1 MDGKAREDAAIKS
14 RDQLIILGLKLESDC
29 NVGETL
35 RLLNQLLGQQDASWI
50 RERLDDITD
59 NYHRLSDFYLQ
70 GYEDPQRQQFYKLL
84 AAQLDGIIRD
94 LILEDLKVEYPYL
107 KYLNPQRQIPS
118 VDDMRQRLESYV
130 TDMAM
135 ASLSA
140 LNGSNDNLTDI
151 HKRHAKNLRSYF
163 NLTVASPQWRHEYAA
178 SFEELLLSPA
188 IDSADAQLLVSAVT
202 LACLLVADAEK
213 ILTLIHVFQ
222 KSQDERV
229 KQRAFVGWVFAL
241 CNGRYQLYD
250 SVRQAVKEVLSDNSV
265 KSALLDMQIQMVYC
279 HYAERDNDELRKNIM
294 PNIIKSQDWQMM
306 NMGSTPTDE
315 SSLEEILHPDE
326 ADKRMESLEKSINKM
341 NDMRKQG
348 MDIYFGGFS
357 QMKRF
362 SFFNQLYNWLIPYT
376 PTHPD
381 LGILPEELRNSGFLD
396 KLFKEGPFCDS
407 DKYSFSIALSSVYQR
422 LPPEVRKVLLSGEVS
437 LNMPDESEEP
447 WRHSA
452 YIRRMYLQDLYRFF
466 KLCDQRHP
474 FFNAFGYAHPIMFF
488 TKDMISAEMRQQLP
502 ALISFLLKKKLWDSL
517 QSIVACFASSD
528 ENKTDGQDVEVE
540 KSLKLASAALRMHD
554 SDYASAADDLKEL
567 CKMEPD
573 NESLLRQYS
582 LAVFKSGRFEEA
594 SEIYKTLTQRYPQ
607 KLSYALG
614 LAISLIYCGKA
625 DEAVSVLYKLDYEH
639 PDDIEV
645 QRTLAWGLLWIDR
658 TEEAQKLYKSL
669 CSSKEALPDDTLN
682 AAYCYW
688 FQGQRMEARE
698 TLRKYIGLSKL
709 EKDESAA
716 SFLLKK
722 FHNDRDIFLHYGIDD
737 TAQKV
742 MADFG

>member
-1 MDGKAREDAAIKS
+1 MDENAQEDAAVKS
-14 RDQLIILGLKLESDC
+14 RDQLIILGRKLEKDC

-35 RLLNQLLGQQDASWI
+35 RQLNKLLGQQDASWI

-59 NYHRLSDFYLQ
+59 NYHRMSDFYLQ
-70 GYEDPQRQQFYKLL
+70 GYEDPQRQQFYQQL
-84 AAQLDGIIRD
+84 AAQLDGVIRD
-94 LILEDLKVEYPYL
+94 LILEDQKAEYPYL

-118 VDDMRQRLESYV
+118 VDDMRQQLESYV

-140 LNGSNDNLTDI
+140 LNGTNNNLADI
-151 HKRHAKNLRSYF
+151 HKRHANNLRSFF
-163 NLTVASPQWRHEYAA
+163 NLTVASPQWRHEYAV
-178 SFEELLLSPA
+178 SFEDLLLSPA

-229 KQRAFVGWVFAL
+229 KQRAFVGWVFAH
-241 CNGRYQLYD
+241 
-250 SVRQAVKEVLSDNSV
+250 AVKDVLSDNSV
-265 KSALLDMQIQMVYC
+265 KSALLDMQMQVVYC

-294 PNIIKSQDWQMM
+294 PNIIKSHDWQMM

-362 SFFNQLYNWLIPYT
+362 AFFNQLYNWLIPYT

-381 LGILPEELRNSGFLD
+381 LTMLPEELRNSGFLD

-567 CKMEPD
+567 CKMEPES
-573 NESLLRQYS
+573 ESLLRQYS

-639 PDDIEV
+639 PDDTEV
-645 QRTLAWGLLWIDR
+645 QRTLAWGLLWMDR
-658 TEEAQKLYKSL
+658 TEEAQKIYKGL
-669 CSSKEALPDDTLN
+669 CSGDKALPDDTLN
-682 AAYCYW
+682 AAYCFW

-698 TLRKYIGLSKL
+698 MLRKYIGLSKL
-709 EKDESAA
+709 EKGVSASA
-716 SFLLKK
+716 FLLEK
-722 FHNDRDIFLHYGIDD
+722 FHSDQNIFEHYRIDD
-737 TAQKV
+737 TAQKI
-742 MADFG
+742 MADVD

>member
-14 RDQLIILGLKLESDC
+14 RDQLIILGLKLENDS

-35 RLLNQLLGQQDASWI
+35 RQLNQLLGQQDASWI

-84 AAQLDGIIRD
+84 SAQLDGIIRD

-118 VDDMRQRLESYV
+118 VDDMRQQLESYV

-151 HKRHAKNLRSYF
+151 HKRHANNLRSYF
-163 NLTVASPQWRHEYAA
+163 NLTVASPLWRHEYAV
-178 SFEELLLSPA
+178 SFEKLLLSPA
-188 IDSADAQLLVSAVT
+188 IDSADAQLMVSAMT

-241 CNGRYQLYD
+241 SNGRYQLYD

-306 NMGSTPTDE
+306 NMGSTSSDE

-326 ADKRMESLEKSINKM
+326 ADKRMESLEKSISKM

-437 LNMPDESEEP
+437 LNMPDENEEA

-567 CKMEPD
+567 CKMEPES
-573 NESLLRQYS
+573 ESLLRQYS

-639 PDDIEV
+639 PDDTEV
-645 QRTLAWGLLWIDR
+645 QRTLAWGLLWMDR
-658 TEEAQKLYKSL
+658 TEEAQKIYKGL
-669 CSSKEALPDDTLN
+669 CSGDKALPDDTLN
-682 AAYCYW
+682 AAYCFW

-698 TLRKYIGLSKL
+698 MLRKYIGLSKL
-709 EKDESAA
+709 EKGVSASA
-716 SFLLKK
+716 FLLEK
-722 FHNDRDIFLHYGIDD
+722 FHSDQNIFEHYRIDD
-737 TAQKV
+737 TAQKI
-742 MADFG
+742 MADVD

>member
-1 MDGKAREDAAIKS
+1 MDENAQEETAVKS
-14 RDQLIILGLKLESDC
+14 RDQLIILGRKLEKDC

-35 RLLNQLLGQQDASWI
+35 RLLNQLLESQDASWI

-59 NYHRLSDFYLQ
+59 NYHRMSDFYLQ
-70 GYEDPQRQQFYKLL
+70 GYEDPQRQQFYKQLS
-84 AAQLDGIIRD
+84 AQLEGIIRD
-94 LILEDLKVEYPYL
+94 LILENLKKEYPYL
-107 KYLNPQRQIPS
+107 IYLNPQRQIPA

-140 LNGSNDNLTDI
+140 LNGSNNSLTDI
-151 HKRHAKNLRSYF
+151 HKRHAGNLRSFF
-163 NLTVASPQWRHEYAA
+163 NLTVASPQWRHEYAV

-202 LACLLVADAEK
+202 LACLLIADAEK

-241 CNGRYQLYD
+241 SNGSYQLYD
-250 SVRQAVKEVLSDNSV
+250 TVRYAVKDVLSDNSV
-265 KSALLDMQIQMVYC
+265 KSALLDMQMQVVYC

-294 PNIIKSQDWQMM
+294 PNIIKSHDWQMM

-362 SFFNQLYNWLIPYT
+362 AFFNQLYNWLIPYT

-381 LGILPEELRNSGFLD
+381 LTMLPEELRNSGFLD

-567 CKMEPD
+567 CKMEPES
-573 NESLLRQYS
+573 ESLLRQYS

-639 PDDIEV
+639 PDDTEV
-645 QRTLAWGLLWIDR
+645 QRTLAWGLLWMDR
-658 TEEAQKLYKSL
+658 TEEAQKIYKGL
-669 CSSKEALPDDTLN
+669 CSGDKALPDDTLN
-682 AAYCYW
+682 AAYCFW

-698 TLRKYIGLSKL
+698 MLRKYIGLSKL
-709 EKDESAA
+709 EKGVSASA
-716 SFLLKK
+716 FLLEK
-722 FHNDRDIFLHYGIDD
+722 FHSDQNIFEHYRIDD
-737 TAQKV
+737 TAQKI
-742 MADFG
+742 MADVD

>member
-14 RDQLIILGLKLESDC
+14 RDQLIILGLKLENDS

-35 RLLNQLLGQQDASWI
+35 RQLNQLLGQQDASWI

-70 GYEDPQRQQFYKLL
+70 GYEDPQRQQFYQQL
-84 AAQLDGIIRD
+84 AAQLDGVIRD
-94 LILEDLKVEYPYL
+94 LILEDQKAEYPYL

-118 VDDMRQRLESYV
+118 VDDMRQQLERYV

-151 HKRHAKNLRSYF
+151 HKRHANNLRSYF
-163 NLTVASPQWRHEYAA
+163 NLTVASPLWRHEYAV
-178 SFEELLLSPA
+178 SFEKLLLSPA
-188 IDSADAQLLVSAVT
+188 IDSADAQLMVSAMT

-241 CNGRYQLYD
+241 SNGRYQLYD

-306 NMGSTPTDE
+306 NMGSTSSDE

-326 ADKRMESLEKSINKM
+326 ADKRMESLEKSISKM

-452 YIRRMYLQDLYRFF
+452 YIRRMYLHDLYRFF

-474 FFNAFGYAHPIMFF
+474 FLNAFGYAHPIMFF

-502 ALISFLLKKKLWDSL
+502 ALISFLLKKKL
-517 QSIVACFASSD
+517 
-528 ENKTDGQDVEVE
+528 
-540 KSLKLASAALRMHD
+540 
-554 SDYASAADDLKEL
+554 
-567 CKMEPD
+567 
-573 NESLLRQYS
+573 
-582 LAVFKSGRFEEA
+582 
-594 SEIYKTLTQRYPQ
+594 YP
-607 KLSYALG
+607 L
-614 LAISLIYCGKA
+614 
-625 DEAVSVLYKLDYEH
+625 
-639 PDDIEV
+639 
-645 QRTLAWGLLWIDR
+645 
-658 TEEAQKLYKSL
+658 
-669 CSSKEALPDDTLN
+669 
-682 AAYCYW
+682 
-688 FQGQRMEARE
+688 
-698 TLRKYIGLSKL
+698 
-709 EKDESAA
+709 
-716 SFLLKK
+716 LLKQYQPV
-722 FHNDRDIFLHYGIDD
+722 NTMPIL
-737 TAQKV
+737 
-742 MADFG
+742 

>member
-1 MDGKAREDAAIKS
+1 
-14 RDQLIILGLKLESDC
+14 
-29 NVGETL
+29 
-35 RLLNQLLGQQDASWI
+35 
-50 RERLDDITD
+50 
-59 NYHRLSDFYLQ
+59 
-70 GYEDPQRQQFYKLL
+70 
-84 AAQLDGIIRD
+84 
-94 LILEDLKVEYPYL
+94 
-107 KYLNPQRQIPS
+107 
-118 VDDMRQRLESYV
+118 
-130 TDMAM
+130 
-135 ASLSA
+135 
-140 LNGSNDNLTDI
+140 
-151 HKRHAKNLRSYF
+151 
-163 NLTVASPQWRHEYAA
+163 
-178 SFEELLLSPA
+178 
-188 IDSADAQLLVSAVT
+188 
-202 LACLLVADAEK
+202 
-213 ILTLIHVFQ
+213 
-222 KSQDERV
+222 
-229 KQRAFVGWVFAL
+229 
-241 CNGRYQLYD
+241 
-250 SVRQAVKEVLSDNSV
+250 
-265 KSALLDMQIQMVYC
+265 
-279 HYAERDNDELRKNIM
+279 
-294 PNIIKSQDWQMM
+294 MM

-362 SFFNQLYNWLIPYT
+362 AFFNQLYNWLIPYT

-381 LGILPEELRNSGFLD
+381 LTMLPEELRNSGFLD

-567 CKMEPD
+567 CKMEPES
-573 NESLLRQYS
+573 ESLLRQYS

-639 PDDIEV
+639 PDDTEV
-645 QRTLAWGLLWIDR
+645 QRTLAWGLLWMDR
-658 TEEAQKLYKSL
+658 TEEAQKIYKGL
-669 CSSKEALPDDTLN
+669 CSGDKALPDDTLN
-682 AAYCYW
+682 AAYCFW

-698 TLRKYIGLSKL
+698 MLRKYIGLSKL
-709 EKDESAA
+709 EKGVSASA
-716 SFLLKK
+716 FLLEK
-722 FHNDRDIFLHYGIDD
+722 FHSDQNIFEHYRIDD
-737 TAQKV
+737 TAQKI
-742 MADFG
+742 MADVD

>member
-1 MDGKAREDAAIKS
+1 MDENAQEEAAVKS
-14 RDQLIILGLKLESDC
+14 RDQLIILGLQEEKNC

-35 RLLNQLLGQQDASWI
+35 RRLYQMTERQDSSWI
-50 RERLDDITD
+50 RERLDDIAD
-59 NYHRLSDFYLQ
+59 NYHRMSDFYLQ
-70 GYEDPQRQQFYKLL
+70 GYEDPQRRQFYKQL
-84 AAQLDGIIRD
+84 AAQLDGVIRD
-94 LILEDLKVEYPYL
+94 LILEELKVEYPYL

-118 VDDMRQRLESYV
+118 VDDMRQQLESYV

-135 ASLSA
+135 ASLST
-140 LNGSNDNLTDI
+140 LNASNDTLAGI
-151 HKRHAKNLRSYF
+151 HKRHANSLRSFF
-163 NLTVASPQWRHEYAA
+163 NLIVCSPQWRHEYAV

-202 LACLLVADAEK
+202 LACLLIGDAEK

-241 CNGRYQLYD
+241 NNGRYQLYD
-250 SVRQAVKEVLSDNSV
+250 SVRQTVKDVLSDNSV
-265 KSALLDMQIQMVYC
+265 KSALLDMQIQVVYC

-294 PNIIKSQDWQMM
+294 PNIIKNHDWQMM
-306 NMGSTPTDE
+306 NMESTPTDE

-341 NDMRKQG
+341 NEMRKQG

-362 SFFNQLYNWLIPYT
+362 AFFNQLYNWLIPYT

-381 LGILPEELRNSGFLD
+381 LTMLPEELRNSGFLD

-422 LPPEVRKVLLSGEVS
+422 LPQEVRKVLMSGEVGF
-437 LNMPDESEEP
+437 NMPDDSEEP
-447 WRHSA
+447 WHQSA

-474 FFNAFGYAHPIMFF
+474 FFNAFGYAHPVMFF
-488 TKDMISAEMRQQLP
+488 TVDMISTEMRQQLP

-517 QSIVACFASSD
+517 QMILGCFKISD
-528 ENKTDGQDVEVE
+528 DKETDKQDKEVN
-540 KSLKLASAALRMHD
+540 KSLELASAALCMHN
-554 SDYASAADDLKEL
+554 SDYTSAADYLKEL
-567 CKMEPD
+567 CQMEPD

-582 LAVFKSGRFEEA
+582 LAVFKSGDYKKA
-594 SEIYKTLTQRYPQ
+594 AKIYKTLSQRDPQ

-625 DEAVSVLYKLDYEH
+625 DEAVSLLYKLDYEH
-639 PDDIEV
+639 PDDTEV

-658 TEEAQKLYKSL
+658 IEEALKIYKGL
-669 CSSKEALPDDTLN
+669 CSGDKAIPDDTLN

-688 FQGQRMEARE
+688 FQGQRMQARE
-698 TLRKYIGLSKL
+698 MLRKYVGMNKL
-709 EKDESAA
+709 EDGNTA
-716 SFLLKK
+716 STFLLDK
-722 FHNDRDIFLHYGIDD
+722 FHTDKGILERYRIDD
-737 TAQKV
+737 TAQKI
-742 MADFG
+742 MADID

>member
-14 RDQLIILGLKLESDC
+14 RDQLIILGLKLENDS

-35 RLLNQLLGQQDASWI
+35 RQLNQLLGQQDASWI

-84 AAQLDGIIRD
+84 SAQLDGIIRD

-118 VDDMRQRLESYV
+118 VDDMRQQLESYV

-151 HKRHAKNLRSYF
+151 HKRHANNLRSYF
-163 NLTVASPQWRHEYAA
+163 NLTVASPQWRHEYAV
-178 SFEELLLSPA
+178 SFEKLLLSPA
-188 IDSADAQLLVSAVT
+188 IDSADAQLMVSAMT

-241 CNGRYQLYD
+241 SNGRYQLYD

-306 NMGSTPTDE
+306 NMGSTSSDE

-326 ADKRMESLEKSINKM
+326 ADKRMESLEKSISKM

-437 LNMPDESEEP
+437 LNMPDENEEA

-474 FFNAFGYAHPIMFF
+474 FFNAFGYAH
-488 TKDMISAEMRQQLP
+488 
-502 ALISFLLKKKLWDSL
+502 WDSL
-517 QSIVACFASSD
+517 QSVVECFATSHEKEPDCQGD
-528 ENKTDGQDVEVE
+528 EVA
-540 KSLKLASAALRMHD
+540 KSLKLASAALCMHN
-554 SDYASAADDLKEL
+554 SDFVSAADYLKEL
-567 CKMEPD
+567 SKMDPD

-582 LAVFKSGRFEEA
+582 LAVFKSGHFEKA
-594 SEIYKTLTQRYPQ
+594 SEIYRTLTQRYPQ
-607 KLSYALG
+607 KMSYALG

-639 PDDIEV
+639 PEDTEV
-645 QRTLAWGLLWIDR
+645 QRTLAWGLLWVDR

-669 CSSKEALPDDTLN
+669 CSNKEALPDDSLN

-688 FQGQRMEARE
+688 FQGQRKQARE
-698 TLRKYIGLSKL
+698 MLRKYIGLSKL

-742 MADFG
+742 MADIG

>member
-14 RDQLIILGLKLESDC
+14 RDQLIILGLKLENDS

-35 RLLNQLLGQQDASWI
+35 RQLNQLLGQQDASWI

-84 AAQLDGIIRD
+84 SAQLDGIIRD

-118 VDDMRQRLESYV
+118 VDDMRQQLESYV

-151 HKRHAKNLRSYF
+151 HKRHANNLRSYF
-163 NLTVASPQWRHEYAA
+163 NLTVASPLWRHEYAV
-178 SFEELLLSPA
+178 SFEKLLLSPA
-188 IDSADAQLLVSAVT
+188 IDSADAQLMVSAMT

-241 CNGRYQLYD
+241 SNGRYQLYD

-306 NMGSTPTDE
+306 NMGSTSSDE

-326 ADKRMESLEKSINKM
+326 ADKRMESLEKSISKM

-422 LPPEVRKVLLSGEVS
+422 LPPEVRKVLLSGEVG
-437 LNMPDESEEP
+437 LNMPDENEEA

-488 TKDMISAEMRQQLP
+488 TKDMISSEMRRQLP

-517 QSIVACFASSD
+517 QSVVECFATSHEKEPDCQGD
-528 ENKTDGQDVEVE
+528 EVA
-540 KSLKLASAALRMHD
+540 KSLKLASAALCMHN
-554 SDYASAADDLKEL
+554 SDFVSAADYLKEL
-567 CKMEPD
+567 SKMDPD

-582 LAVFKSGRFEEA
+582 LAVFKSGRFENA

-607 KLSYALG
+607 KMSYALG

-639 PDDIEV
+639 PEDTEV
-645 QRTLAWGLLWIDR
+645 QRTLAWGLLWVDR

-669 CSSKEALPDDTLN
+669 CSNKEALPDDSLN

-688 FQGQRMEARE
+688 FQGQRKQARE
-698 TLRKYIGLSKL
+698 MLRKYIGLSKL

-742 MADFG
+742 MADIG

>member
-1 MDGKAREDAAIKS
+1 MDENAQEDAAVKS
-14 RDQLIILGLKLESDC
+14 RDQLIILGRKLEKDC

-35 RLLNQLLGQQDASWI
+35 RQLNKLLGQQDASWI

-59 NYHRLSDFYLQ
+59 NYHRMSDFYLQ
-70 GYEDPQRQQFYKLL
+70 GYEDPQRQQFYQQL
-84 AAQLDGIIRD
+84 AAQLDGVIRD
-94 LILEDLKVEYPYL
+94 LILEDQKAEYPYL

-118 VDDMRQRLESYV
+118 VDDMRQQLESYV

-140 LNGSNDNLTDI
+140 LNGTNNNLADI
-151 HKRHAKNLRSYF
+151 HKRHANNLRSFF
-163 NLTVASPQWRHEYAA
+163 NLTVASPQWRHEYAV
-178 SFEELLLSPA
+178 SFEDLLLSPA

-241 CNGRYQLYD
+241 SN
-250 SVRQAVKEVLSDNSV
+250 AVKDVLSDNSV
-265 KSALLDMQIQMVYC
+265 KSALLDMQMQVVYC

-294 PNIIKSQDWQMM
+294 PNIIKSHDWQMM

-362 SFFNQLYNWLIPYT
+362 AFFNQLYNWLIPYT

-381 LGILPEELRNSGFLD
+381 LTMLPEELRNSGFLD

-567 CKMEPD
+567 CKMEPES
-573 NESLLRQYS
+573 ESLLRQYS

-639 PDDIEV
+639 PDDTEV
-645 QRTLAWGLLWIDR
+645 QRTLAWGLLWMDR
-658 TEEAQKLYKSL
+658 TEEAQKIYKGL
-669 CSSKEALPDDTLN
+669 CSGDKALPDDTLN
-682 AAYCYW
+682 AAYCFW

-698 TLRKYIGLSKL
+698 MLRKYIGLSKL
-709 EKDESAA
+709 EKGVSASA
-716 SFLLKK
+716 FLLEK
-722 FHNDRDIFLHYGIDD
+722 FHSDQNIFEHYRIDD
-737 TAQKV
+737 TAQKI
-742 MADFG
+742 MADVD

>member
-107 KYLNPQRQIPS
+107 KYLNPQRQILS
-118 VDDMRQRLESYV
+118 VDDMRQQLESYV

-140 LNGSNDNLTDI
+140 LNGSNDNLTAI
-151 HKRHAKNLRSYF
+151 HKRHANNLRSYF
-163 NLTVASPQWRHEYAA
+163 NLTVASPQWRHEYAV
-178 SFEELLLSPA
+178 SFEKLLLSPA
-188 IDSADAQLLVSAVT
+188 IDSADAQLMVSAMT

-241 CNGRYQLYD
+241 SNGRYQLYD

-306 NMGSTPTDE
+306 NMGSTSSDE

-396 KLFKEGPFCDS
+396 
-407 DKYSFSIALSSVYQR
+407 YQR

-437 LNMPDESEEP
+437 LNMPDENEEA

-488 TKDMISAEMRQQLP
+488 TKDMISSEMRQQLP

-517 QSIVACFASSD
+517 QSVVECFATSHEKEPDCQGD
-528 ENKTDGQDVEVE
+528 EVA
-540 KSLKLASAALRMHD
+540 KSLKLASAALCMHN
-554 SDYASAADDLKEL
+554 SDFVSAADYLKEL
-567 CKMEPD
+567 SKMDPD

-582 LAVFKSGRFEEA
+582 LAVFKSGHFEKA
-594 SEIYKTLTQRYPQ
+594 SEIYRTLTQRYPQ
-607 KLSYALG
+607 KMSYALG

-639 PDDIEV
+639 PEDTEV
-645 QRTLAWGLLWIDR
+645 QRTLAWGLLWVDR

-669 CSSKEALPDDTLN
+669 CSSKEALPDDSLN

-688 FQGQRMEARE
+688 FQGQRKQARE
-698 TLRKYIGLSKL
+698 MLRKYIGLSKL

-737 TAQKV
+737 IAQKV
-742 MADFG
+742 MADID

>member
-14 RDQLIILGLKLESDC
+14 RDQLIILGLKLENDS

-35 RLLNQLLGQQDASWI
+35 RQLNQLLGQQDASWI
-50 RERLDDITD
+50 RERLDDLTD

-118 VDDMRQRLESYV
+118 VDDMRQQLESYV

-140 LNGSNDNLTDI
+140 LNGSNDNLTAI
-151 HKRHAKNLRSYF
+151 HKRHANNLRSFF

-241 CNGRYQLYD
+241 SNGRYQLYD

-396 KLFKEGPFCDS
+396 KFFKEGPFCDS

-437 LNMPDESEEP
+437 LNMPDENEEA

-488 TKDMISAEMRQQLP
+488 TKDMISSEMRGQLP

-517 QSIVACFASSD
+517 QSVVECFATSHEKEPDCQGD
-528 ENKTDGQDVEVE
+528 EVA
-540 KSLKLASAALRMHD
+540 KSLKLASAALCMHN
-554 SDYASAADDLKEL
+554 SDFVSAADYLKEL
-567 CKMEPD
+567 SKMDPD

-582 LAVFKSGRFEEA
+582 LAVFKSGRFENA

-607 KLSYALG
+607 KMSYALG

-639 PDDIEV
+639 PEDTEV
-645 QRTLAWGLLWIDR
+645 QRTLAWGLLWVDR

-669 CSSKEALPDDTLN
+669 CSSKEALPDDSLN

-688 FQGQRMEARE
+688 FQGQRKQARE
-698 TLRKYIGLSKL
+698 MLRKYIGLSKL

-742 MADFG
+742 MADID

>member
-14 RDQLIILGLKLESDC
+14 RDQLIILGLKLENDS

-35 RLLNQLLGQQDASWI
+35 RQLNQLLGQQDASWI

-84 AAQLDGIIRD
+84 SAQLDGIIRD

-118 VDDMRQRLESYV
+118 VDDMRQQLESYV

-151 HKRHAKNLRSYF
+151 HKRHANNLRSYF
-163 NLTVASPQWRHEYAA
+163 NLTVASPQWRHEYAV
-178 SFEELLLSPA
+178 SFEKLLLSPA
-188 IDSADAQLLVSAVT
+188 IDSADAQLMVSAMT

-241 CNGRYQLYD
+241 SNGRYQLYD

-306 NMGSTPTDE
+306 NMGSTSSDE

-326 ADKRMESLEKSINKM
+326 ADKRMESLEKSISKM

-437 LNMPDESEEP
+437 LNMPDENEEA

-567 CKMEPD
+567 CKMEPES
-573 NESLLRQYS
+573 ESLLRQYS

-639 PDDIEV
+639 PDDTEV
-645 QRTLAWGLLWIDR
+645 QRTLAWGLLWMDR
-658 TEEAQKLYKSL
+658 TEEAQKIYKGL
-669 CSSKEALPDDTLN
+669 CSGDKALPDDTLN
-682 AAYCYW
+682 AAYCFW

-698 TLRKYIGLSKL
+698 MLRKYIGLSKL
-709 EKDESAA
+709 EKGVSASA
-716 SFLLKK
+716 FLLEK
-722 FHNDRDIFLHYGIDD
+722 FHSDQNIFEHYRIDD
-737 TAQKV
+737 TAQKI
-742 MADFG
+742 MADVD

>member
-35 RLLNQLLGQQDASWI
+35 RQLNQLLGQQDASWI

-70 GYEDPQRQQFYKLL
+70 GYEDPQRQQFYKQLS
-84 AAQLDGIIRD
+84 AQLDGIIRD

-118 VDDMRQRLESYV
+118 VDDMRQQLESYV

-151 HKRHAKNLRSYF
+151 HKRHANNLRSYF
-163 NLTVASPQWRHEYAA
+163 NLTVASPQWRHEYAV
-178 SFEELLLSPA
+178 SFEKLLLSPA
-188 IDSADAQLLVSAVT
+188 IDSADAQLMVSAVT

-241 CNGRYQLYD
+241 SNGRYQLYD

-306 NMGSTPTDE
+306 NMGSTSSDE

-437 LNMPDESEEP
+437 LNMPDENEEA

-474 FFNAFGYAHPIMFF
+474 FFNAL
-488 TKDMISAEMRQQLP
+488 QLP

-517 QSIVACFASSD
+517 QSVVECFATSHEKEPDCQGD
-528 ENKTDGQDVEVE
+528 EVA
-540 KSLKLASAALRMHD
+540 KSLKLASAALCMHN
-554 SDYASAADDLKEL
+554 SDFVSAADYLKEL
-567 CKMEPD
+567 SKMEPD

-582 LAVFKSGRFEEA
+582 LAAFKSGRFENA

-607 KLSYALG
+607 KMSYALG

-639 PDDIEV
+639 PEDTEV
-645 QRTLAWGLLWIDR
+645 QRTLAWGLLWVDR

-669 CSSKEALPDDTLN
+669 CSSKEALPDDSLN

-688 FQGQRMEARE
+688 FQGQRKQARE
-698 TLRKYIGLSKL
+698 MLRKYIGLSKL

-742 MADFG
+742 MADID

>member
-35 RLLNQLLGQQDASWI
+35 RQLNQLLGQQDASWI

-70 GYEDPQRQQFYKLL
+70 GYEDPQRQQFYKQLS
-84 AAQLDGIIRD
+84 AQLDGIIRD

-118 VDDMRQRLESYV
+118 VDDMRQQLESYV

-151 HKRHAKNLRSYF
+151 HKRHANNLRSYF
-163 NLTVASPQWRHEYAA
+163 NLTVASPQWRHEYAV
-178 SFEELLLSPA
+178 SFEKLLLSPA
-188 IDSADAQLLVSAVT
+188 IDSADAQLMVSAVT

-241 CNGRYQLYD
+241 SNGRYQLYD

-306 NMGSTPTDE
+306 NMGSTSSDE

-407 DKYSFSIALSSVYQR
+407 DKYSFSIALSSVY
-422 LPPEVRKVLLSGEVS
+422 
-437 LNMPDESEEP
+437 PDENEEA

-488 TKDMISAEMRQQLP
+488 TKDMISSEMRGQLP

-517 QSIVACFASSD
+517 QSIVECFATSHEKEPDCQGD
-528 ENKTDGQDVEVE
+528 EVA
-540 KSLKLASAALRMHD
+540 KSLKLASAALCMHN
-554 SDYASAADDLKEL
+554 SDFVSAADYLKEL
-567 CKMEPD
+567 SKMEPD

-582 LAVFKSGRFEEA
+582 LAVFKSGRFENA

-607 KLSYALG
+607 KMSYALG

-639 PDDIEV
+639 PEDTEV
-645 QRTLAWGLLWIDR
+645 QRTLAWGLLWVDR

-669 CSSKEALPDDTLN
+669 CSSKEALPDDSLN

-688 FQGQRMEARE
+688 FQGQRKQARE
-698 TLRKYIGLSKL
+698 MLRKYIGLSKL

-742 MADFG
+742 MADID

>member
-118 VDDMRQRLESYV
+118 VDDMRQQLESYV

-140 LNGSNDNLTDI
+140 LNGSNDNLTAI
-151 HKRHAKNLRSYF
+151 HKRHANNLRSFF
-163 NLTVASPQWRHEYAA
+163 NLTVASPQWRHEYAV
-178 SFEELLLSPA
+178 SFEKLLLSPA
-188 IDSADAQLLVSAVT
+188 IDSADAQLMVSAVT

-241 CNGRYQLYD
+241 SNGRYQLYD

-294 PNIIKSQDWQMM
+294 PNIIKNQDWQMM
-306 NMGSTPTDE
+306 NMGSTSSDE

-381 LGILPEELRNSGFLD
+381 LGILPEELRNSG
-396 KLFKEGPFCDS
+396 
-407 DKYSFSIALSSVYQR
+407 YQR

-437 LNMPDESEEP
+437 LNMPDENEEA

-488 TKDMISAEMRQQLP
+488 TKDMISSEMRQQLP

-517 QSIVACFASSD
+517 QSVVECFATSHEKEPDCQGD
-528 ENKTDGQDVEVE
+528 EVA
-540 KSLKLASAALRMHD
+540 KSLKLASAALCMHN
-554 SDYASAADDLKEL
+554 SDFVSAADYLKEL
-567 CKMEPD
+567 SKMDPD

-582 LAVFKSGRFEEA
+582 LAVFKSGHFEKA
-594 SEIYKTLTQRYPQ
+594 SEIYRTLTQRYPQ
-607 KLSYALG
+607 KMSYALG

-639 PDDIEV
+639 PEDTEV
-645 QRTLAWGLLWIDR
+645 QRTLAWGLLWVDR

-669 CSSKEALPDDTLN
+669 CSSKEALPDDSLN

-688 FQGQRMEARE
+688 FQGQRKQARE
-698 TLRKYIGLSKL
+698 MLRKYIGLSKL

-737 TAQKV
+737 IAQKV
-742 MADFG
+742 MADID

>member
-50 RERLDDITD
+50 RERL
-59 NYHRLSDFYLQ
+59 

-84 AAQLDGIIRD
+84 SAQLDGIIRD

-118 VDDMRQRLESYV
+118 VDDMRQQLESYV

-151 HKRHAKNLRSYF
+151 HKRHANNLRSYF
-163 NLTVASPQWRHEYAA
+163 NLTVASPQWRHEYAV
-178 SFEELLLSPA
+178 SFEKLLLSPAIDSLSPA
-188 IDSADAQLLVSAVT
+188 IDSADAQLMVSAVT

-229 KQRAFVGWVFAL
+229 KQRAFVGVGWVFAL
-241 CNGRYQLYD
+241 SNGRYQLYD

-306 NMGSTPTDE
+306 NMGSTSSDE

-407 DKYSFSIALSSVYQR
+407 
-422 LPPEVRKVLLSGEVS
+422 
-437 LNMPDESEEP
+437 
-447 WRHSA
+447 
-452 YIRRMYLQDLYRFF
+452 
-466 KLCDQRHP
+466 
-474 FFNAFGYAHPIMFF
+474 
-488 TKDMISAEMRQQLP
+488 
-502 ALISFLLKKKLWDSL
+502 
-517 QSIVACFASSD
+517 
-528 ENKTDGQDVEVE
+528 E
-540 KSLKLASAALRMHD
+540 K
-554 SDYASAADDLKEL
+554 
-567 CKMEPD
+567 C
-573 NESLLRQYS
+573 
-582 LAVFKSGRFEEA
+582 
-594 SEIYKTLTQRYPQ
+594 
-607 KLSYALG
+607 
-614 LAISLIYCGKA
+614 C
-625 DEAVSVLYKLDYEH
+625 
-639 PDDIEV
+639 
-645 QRTLAWGLLWIDR
+645 
-658 TEEAQKLYKSL
+658 
-669 CSSKEALPDDTLN
+669 
-682 AAYCYW
+682 
-688 FQGQRMEARE
+688 
-698 TLRKYIGLSKL
+698 
-709 EKDESAA
+709 
-716 SFLLKK
+716 
-722 FHNDRDIFLHYGIDD
+722 
-737 TAQKV
+737 
-742 MADFG
+742 

>member
-1 MDGKAREDAAIKS
+1 M
-14 RDQLIILGLKLESDC
+14 
-29 NVGETL
+29 
-35 RLLNQLLGQQDASWI
+35 
-50 RERLDDITD
+50 
-59 NYHRLSDFYLQ
+59 SDFYLQ

-107 KYLNPQRQIPS
+107 KYLNPQRQILS
-118 VDDMRQRLESYV
+118 VDDMRQQLESYV

-140 LNGSNDNLTDI
+140 LNGSNDNLTAI
-151 HKRHAKNLRSYF
+151 HKRHANNLRSYF
-163 NLTVASPQWRHEYAA
+163 NLTVASPQWRHEYAV
-178 SFEELLLSPA
+178 SFEKLLLSPA
-188 IDSADAQLLVSAVT
+188 IDSADAQLMVSAMT

-241 CNGRYQLYD
+241 SNGRYQLYD

-306 NMGSTPTDE
+306 NMGSTSSDE

-422 LPPEVRKVLLSGEVS
+422 LPPEVRKVLLSGEV
-437 LNMPDESEEP
+437 
-447 WRHSA
+447 A

-488 TKDMISAEMRQQLP
+488 TKDMISSEMRQQLP

-517 QSIVACFASSD
+517 QSVVECFATSHEKEPDCQGD
-528 ENKTDGQDVEVE
+528 EVA
-540 KSLKLASAALRMHD
+540 KSLKLASAALCMHN
-554 SDYASAADDLKEL
+554 SDFVSAADYLKEL
-567 CKMEPD
+567 SKMDPD

-582 LAVFKSGRFEEA
+582 LAVFKSGHFEKA
-594 SEIYKTLTQRYPQ
+594 SEIYRTLTQRYPQ
-607 KLSYALG
+607 KMSYALG

-639 PDDIEV
+639 PEDTEV
-645 QRTLAWGLLWIDR
+645 QRTLAWGLLWVDR

-669 CSSKEALPDDTLN
+669 CSNKEALPDDSLN

-688 FQGQRMEARE
+688 FQGQRKQARE
-698 TLRKYIGLSKL
+698 MLRKYIGLSKL

-742 MADFG
+742 MADIG